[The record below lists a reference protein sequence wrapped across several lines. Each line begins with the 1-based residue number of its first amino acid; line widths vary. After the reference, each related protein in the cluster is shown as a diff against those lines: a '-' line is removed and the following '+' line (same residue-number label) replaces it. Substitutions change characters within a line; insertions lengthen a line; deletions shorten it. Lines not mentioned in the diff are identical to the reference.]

1 MQGFY
6 PTSVFLDSSCFSPP
20 LPSPLYHDPRY
31 PRIMST
37 HLPGHRPVHPSSLSQ
52 HIEPPLTRPS
62 CQERLLQASAA
73 PNYIHNLSIPI
84 YPSAVNPTQIL
95 PREAFEM
102 KRTALAPFH
111 AHAAGVV
118 SRMYSSHFPGYQLHG
133 NQVNALLRKELSGRV
148 IDTTTDFIFQIFSE
162 KRKPLI
168 IGDYFYKALAQTQH
182 DIHDIPCSPL
192 WNQQNRTLLR
202 PASYS
207 ESHLADWLNLL
218 SKVMGTALGTHS
230 TRIWSIRS
238 KDTPLIGSTIH
249 RKPDLI
255 LIDKSYDKLLRSN
268 YDLDTDWCFVR
279 AIAEVT
285 AEKRTPSRMTD
296 SINSKSYLMFQCQV
310 NRRFVIGLSFT
321 GNGNFTLTLTD
332 REGQLRWNEM
342 PLFENKKHVDV
353 FFHVFSF
360 LMFGE
365 DSDIGLDPQFEYNVF
380 GKLLAVNVDEKRFV
394 VEKMVYELSCIVGRA
409 TRVWVVKHDNKKYV
423 LKDSW
428 IQEHHLDSEV
438 SILKKMTEG
447 MKGHQNVEQS
457 IKDSIPQ
464 FICGGEVT
472 VDGILDCTG
481 RYRRDLRG
489 WPESQRIHRRIVSSP
504 IGEPI
509 VAFRS
514 KKEFMQSIIS
524 IIEGALLFS

>member
-20 LPSPLYHDPRY
+20 LPNPLYHDP
-31 PRIMST
+31 ITMST
-37 HLPGHRPVHPSSLSQ
+37 HLPGHRPVHPSSPNQ

-62 CQERLLQASAA
+62 RQERLLQASAA
-73 PNYIHNLSIPI
+73 PNYIHNLPIPT
-84 YPSAVNPTQIL
+84 YPPTQML
-95 PREAFEM
+95 PQETFEM

-118 SRMYSSHFPGYQLHG
+118 SRMYSSHFPGYQLLG
-133 NQVNALLRKELSGRV
+133 NQVNALLHKELSGRV
-148 IDTTTDFIFQIFSE
+148 IDTTTDFIYQIFSE
-162 KRKPLI
+162 KRKPLTI
-168 IGDYFYKALAQTQH
+168 DDNFYKTLAQTQLDNH
-182 DIHDIPCSPL
+182 DNPSPPL
-192 WNQQNRTLLR
+192 WNQQNRTLLG
-202 PASYS
+202 PAGYS
-207 ESHLADWLNLL
+207 ESHLTDWLNLL
-218 SKVMGTALGTHS
+218 SKVMGTVLGTTS
-230 TRIWSIRS
+230 TRIWSNRS
-238 KDTPLIGSTIH
+238 KNAPLIGSSIQ

-255 LIDKSYDKLLRSN
+255 LIDKSYDERLRSS
-268 YDLDTDWCFVR
+268 YDLDTDWCFVK

-285 AEKRTPSRMTD
+285 AEKRTPSRMIET
-296 SINSKSYLMFQCQV
+296 INSKSYLMFQCQAH
-310 NRRFVIGLSFT
+310 RRFVVGLSFT
-321 GNGNFTLTLTD
+321 GNGKFTLTLTD
-332 REGQLRWNEM
+332 REGQLRWKEM

-353 FFHVFSF
+353 FLYVFSF

-365 DSDIGLDPQFEYNVF
+365 DSDIGLDPQFEYDIF
-380 GKLLAVNVDEKRFV
+380 GKLQAVNVDGKRFA
-394 VEKMVYELSCIVGRA
+394 VERLVYELSCIVGRA
-409 TRVWVVKHDNKKYV
+409 TRVWVVKHDKKKYV

-447 MKGHQNVEQS
+447 MELEGQKVRQS
-457 IKDSIPQ
+457 IKNSIPQ
-464 FICGGEVT
+464 FVCGGEVK

-489 WPESQRIHRRIVSSP
+489 WPESQRIHCRIVSSP

-514 KKEFMQSIIS
+514 KKEFIQAIIS
-524 IIEGALLFS
+524 VIEGALLCS